1 MKITIKNLQQQTF
14 EVEVDESNTVLQ
26 LKEKIRSLKGDAY
39 PVDYQRL
46 IYAGKILSDEKP
58 IREYSIDEKKFVVVM
73 VCKTKQQPDAKAGTS
88 TSTTSETVEKEPE
101 KTEIKT
107 EPASSAATASSGS
120 SSTQAEPVAS
130 AESTLL
136 TGDEYENTVKN
147 IVQMGYPRDKVE
159 LALRASF
166 NNPDRAVEYLITG
179 IPPNPDLGRVDS
191 TPPPAQQSDDAE
203 PLAFLRNQPQF
214 QQMRAVVQQ
223 NPDLLNAVL
232 LQIGQTNPAL
242 LQLISQNQEAFVR
255 MLNEPISPGSAAS
268 RSGSESAGGNLGS
281 NSDEVANL
289 VAALGNTTVQVTPQD
304 KEAIERLKALGFP
317 EDLVIQAYFAC
328 EKNEN
333 SAANFLLSQN
343 MDD

>member
-14 EVEVDESNTVLQ
+14 EVELDESNTVQQ
-26 LKEKIRSLKGDAY
+26 LKEKIQSIKGDTY
-39 PVDYQRL
+39 PVSCQRL

-58 IREYSIDEKKFVVVM
+58 ISEYNIDEKKFVVVM
-73 VCKTKQQPDAKAGTS
+73 VCKAKTQPEAKAGAS
-88 TSTTSETVEKEPE
+88 TSASSESVEKEPE
-101 KTEIKT
+101 KTEKKA
-107 EPASSAATASSGS
+107 ESASSATTASSGS
-120 SSTQAEPVAS
+120 SANPAPPVAS

-136 TGDEYENTVKN
+136 TGDAYDKTVQN
-147 IVQMGYPRDKVE
+147 IVQMGYSRDEVE
-159 LALRASF
+159 QALRASF
-166 NNPDRAVEYLITG
+166 NNPERAVEYLING
-179 IPPNPDLGRVDS
+179 IPSNPDLEPADN
-191 TPPPAQQSDDAE
+191 TPPPAQRTDEAE

-223 NPDLLNAVL
+223 DPDLLNAVL

-255 MLNEPISPGSAAS
+255 MLNEPVSPGSAAS
-268 RSGSESAGGNLGS
+268 RTGSESAGGNLGS
-281 NSDEVANL
+281 DSDDVANL
-289 VAALGNTTVQVTPQD
+289 AAALGNTAVQVTPQD

-333 SAANFLLSQN
+333 NAANFLLSQN